1 MLTTISKVWTVFQ
14 VAFGILKEVKELVEI
29 VEQSDV
35 DDGKQHGA
43 EKKNAIVELVEAVY
57 DAADNTIDLPFKKET
72 IMGLVDKA
80 IDVIVDLMNVVGQFR
95 SKSKK

>member
-1 MLTTISKVWTVFQ
+1 MFATITKIWTVFQ
-14 VAFGILKEVKELVEI
+14 VAFGVLKEVKELVEI
-29 VEQSDV
+29 FEEADTN
-35 DDGKQHGA
+35 DGAKHGP

-57 DAADNTIDLPFKKET
+57 DAADDTIDLPFKKET
-72 IMGLVDKA
+72 VMGLVDKA

>member
-29 VEQSDV
+29 FEEADTN
-35 DDGKQHGA
+35 DGAKHGP

-57 DAADNTIDLPFKKET
+57 DAADDTIDLPFKKET
-72 IMGLVDKA
+72 VMGLVDKA

>member
-1 MLTTISKVWTVFQ
+1 MLTTISKVWPVFQ
-14 VAFGILKEVKELVEI
+14 VAFGIFKEVKELVEI

-57 DAADNTIDLPFKKET
+57 DAADNTIDLPFEKET
-72 IMGLVDKA
+72 IINLADKA
-80 IDVIVDLMNVVGQFR
+80 IDVIVGLMNAVGQFR
-95 SKSKK
+95 SKSK

>member
-1 MLTTISKVWTVFQ
+1 MLTTISKIWTVFQ
-14 VAFGILKEVKELVEI
+14 VAFGVLKEVKELVEI
-29 VEQSDV
+29 FEEADTN
-35 DDGKQHGA
+35 DGAKHGP

>member
-57 DAADNTIDLPFKKET
+57 DAADDTIDLPFKKET

-80 IDVIVDLMNVVGQFR
+80 IDVIVGLMNAVGQFR
-95 SKSKK
+95 SKSK

>member
-1 MLTTISKVWTVFQ
+1 MFATITKIWTVFQ
-14 VAFGILKEVKELVEI
+14 VAFGVLKEVKELVEI
-29 VEQSDV
+29 FEEADTN
-35 DDGKQHGA
+35 DGAKHGP

>member
-1 MLTTISKVWTVFQ
+1 MFATITKIWTVFQ
-14 VAFGILKEVKELVEI
+14 VAFGVLKEVKELVEI

-57 DAADNTIDLPFKKET
+57 DAADDTIDLPFKKET

-95 SKSKK
+95 SKSK